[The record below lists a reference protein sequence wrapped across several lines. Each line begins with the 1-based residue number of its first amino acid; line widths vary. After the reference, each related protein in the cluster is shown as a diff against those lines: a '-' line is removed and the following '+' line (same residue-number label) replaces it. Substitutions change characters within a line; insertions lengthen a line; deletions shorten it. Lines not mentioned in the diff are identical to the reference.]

1 MFLVFTGLILTMLG
15 VGGVENSVTDTELL
29 SSVAVSLVG
38 TLIMWAGTLGLRNS
52 NQY

>member
-1 MFLVFTGLILTMLG
+1 MFLVVVGLILTMLG
-15 VGGVENSVTDTELL
+15 VGGVENSVTDTELG
-29 SSVAVSLVG
+29 SSLAVSVVG